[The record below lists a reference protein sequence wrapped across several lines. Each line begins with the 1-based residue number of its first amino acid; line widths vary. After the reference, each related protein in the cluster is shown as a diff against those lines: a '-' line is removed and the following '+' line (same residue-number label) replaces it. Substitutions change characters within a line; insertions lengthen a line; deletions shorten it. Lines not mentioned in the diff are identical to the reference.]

1 MQERHLA
8 DAEEFVAGRAAL
20 LAAVGSLCQ
29 HLDEEGVTEIMLN
42 PDGKLWVERAGEGM
56 SRAETEISPLEAERF
71 LRFVAAEND
80 KTLDAGNASVSGRLP
95 LWGARVQ
102 GVIPPAV
109 ERPTFAIRMPSRF
122 VFSLEQYVEHGVITE
137 AECAAL
143 CQLIVDEKT
152 ILIAGGTGSG
162 KTTFLNA
169 MLRKLAELTEAR
181 VMIIE
186 DDPEVQSLIPNTLR
200 LRTSYDYPPRRAA
213 FDGMRLLPDRIIFGE
228 IRDGVA
234 LDFLKA
240 SITGHPGM
248 ATIHANSCPTAL
260 TRFCQLVAETGTVVD
275 RESVA
280 EAVHAVVHLTRDR
293 RVPAGRRITGIR
305 NVQGYEPNI
314 GWVFS

>member
-1 MQERHLA
+1 MQGRHLA
-8 DAEEFVAGRAAL
+8 DAEAFIAGRAAL
-20 LAAVGSLCQ
+20 LAAVGSLRQ
-29 HLDEEGVTEIMLN
+29 YLDEERVTEIMLN
-42 PDGKLWVERAGEGM
+42 PDGKLWVERASEGM
-56 SRAETEISPLEAERF
+56 SLEEAEISPLEAERF

-102 GVIPPAV
+102 GVIPPVVAS
-109 ERPTFAIRMPSRF
+109 PTFAIRMPPKI

-137 AECAAL
+137 GELAAL

-169 MLRKLAELTEAR
+169 MLGKLAELTTAR
-181 VMIIE
+181 PLIIE
-186 DDPEVQSLIPNTLR
+186 DDPEVQCLSPNKIP

-213 FDGMRLLPDRIIFGE
+213 YDGMRLRPDRIIFGE

-260 TRFCQLVAETGTVVD
+260 TRFCQLIGETGTVVD
-275 RESVA
+275 RESVT

-293 RVPAGRRITGIR
+293 SVRAGRRITGIA
-305 NVQGYEPNI
+305 NVQGYKPNT
-314 GWVFS
+314 GWVLS